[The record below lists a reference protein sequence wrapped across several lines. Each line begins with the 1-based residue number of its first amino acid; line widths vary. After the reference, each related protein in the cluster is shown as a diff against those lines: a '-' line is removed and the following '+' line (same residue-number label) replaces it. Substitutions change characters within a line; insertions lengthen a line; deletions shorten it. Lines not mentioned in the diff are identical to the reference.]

1 MLFYLQFR
9 GKEHKVRV
17 ESDKNGGVTI
27 SLDDQPQNSVDL
39 FFYGN
44 DCSIMNNNKI
54 FQANIVGVKHDY
66 TVWRPEGTLN
76 ISVESEYR
84 RIVGLLRGQAMEDEN
99 NVYAKMPGK
108 IAKIMVKAGQAVE
121 KGDPVLVMEAMKM
134 ENEIRASTSGE
145 IKKINVSEGQA
156 VETGALLLEIGSNQ
170 ES

>member
-17 ESDKNGGVTI
+17 ESVGGGLKI
-27 SLDDQPQNSVDL
+27 SLDDEPQSTVDL

-44 DCSIMNNNKI
+44 DCSIINNNKV
-54 FQANIVGVKHDY
+54 FQANIVGLKHDY

-76 ISVESEYR
+76 MSVESEYR
-84 RIVGLLRGQAMEDEN
+84 RIVGLLRGQASEDEN

-108 IAKIMVKAGQAVE
+108 IAKLMVKVGQSVE
-121 KGDPVLVMEAMKM
+121 KGDPVCVMEAMKM

-156 VETGALLLEIGSNQ
+156 VETGALLLEIGSQ